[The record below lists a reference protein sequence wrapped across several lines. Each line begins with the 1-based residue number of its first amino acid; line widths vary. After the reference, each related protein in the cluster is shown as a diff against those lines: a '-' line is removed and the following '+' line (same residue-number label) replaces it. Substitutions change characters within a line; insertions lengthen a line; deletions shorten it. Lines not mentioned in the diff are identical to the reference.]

1 MTFNE
6 QLDEIIGRDSG
17 IHECVNGLMA
27 YDFEA
32 QRTDELSALCREVI
46 AENDRLREYK
56 EMVTFFLENM
66 KKASMY
72 NKIAT
77 LLIKKLAAL
86 EEKDE

>member
-1 MTFNE
+1 MTCKE
-6 QLDEIIGRDSG
+6 QLET
-17 IHECVNGLMA
+17 MKA
-27 YDFEA
+27 
-32 QRTDELSALCREVI
+32 EL
-46 AENDRLREYK
+46 DRLREYK

-86 EEKDE
+86 EEKYE